1 MHIQKLFNFT
11 AQRTEQ
17 SRTTLDT
24 IKLKKVV
31 TDLPKNKS
39 EEEVISAALFTALE
53 KEKGFGLSANQ
64 IGVDKRMCVI
74 NIKEP
79 MVLINPKITKRSE
92 EAVQYIESCL
102 SLPKTMR
109 KPKNTVRSVSVTV
122 ETDNLG
128 TVEFGPDEK
137 DKIGTEGHNYFGDE
151 GLLECV
157 VAQHEIDHLDG
168 ILITDSIR
176 AYNIQRVSEKKYGR
190 NDKVMVK
197 SPDGE
202 TDFMKYK
209 KAVPLLEKGYQI
221 V

>member
-1 MHIQKLFNFT
+1 MSKIVT
-11 AQRTEQ
+11 
-17 SRTTLDT
+17 DI

>member
-1 MHIQKLFNFT
+1 MRNIVTDK
-11 AQRTEQ
+11 
-17 SRTTLDT
+17 
-24 IKLKKVV
+24 IKLQKVV

-39 EEEVISAALFTALE
+39 EEDVISAALFTALE

-74 NIKEP
+74 NIKQP
-79 MVLINPKITKRSE
+79 MVLVNPKIVKRSE

-109 KPKNTVRSVSVTV
+109 KPKNTVRSISITV

-137 DKIGTEGHNYFGDE
+137 DKIGTDGHNYFADE

-168 ILITDSIR
+168 ILITDSVR
-176 AYNIQRVSEKKYGR
+176 AYNIQRVSEKKFGR

-197 SPDGE
+197 SPDGDTE
-202 TDFMKYK
+202 FMKYK
-209 KAVPLLEKGYQI
+209 KAVPLLERGYEI

>member
-1 MHIQKLFNFT
+1 MSKIVT
-11 AQRTEQ
+11 
-17 SRTTLDT
+17 DT

-79 MVLINPKITKRSE
+79 MVLVNPKIVKRSE

-109 KPKNTVRSVSVTV
+109 KPKNTVRSISISV

-137 DKIGTEGHNYFGDE
+137 DKIGEEGHNYFADE

-157 VAQHEIDHLDG
+157 VTQHEIDHLNG
-168 ILITDSIR
+168 KIFLTGTGPFISLKP
-176 AYNIQRVSEKKYGR
+176 A
-190 NDKVMVK
+190 
-197 SPDGE
+197 
-202 TDFMKYK
+202 
-209 KAVPLLEKGYQI
+209 
-221 V
+221 

>member
-1 MHIQKLFNFT
+1 MSKIVT
-11 AQRTEQ
+11 
-17 SRTTLDT
+17 DT

-79 MVLINPKITKRSE
+79 MILVNPKIVKRSE

-109 KPKNTVRSVSVTV
+109 KPKNTVRSISITV

-137 DKIGTEGHNYFGDE
+137 DKIGTEGHNYFADE

-168 ILITDSIR
+168 ILITDQIR

-190 NDKVMVK
+190 NEKVMVK
-197 SPDGE
+197 SPEGD

-209 KAVPLLEKGYQI
+209 KAVPLLEKGYEI

>member
-1 MHIQKLFNFT
+1 MTKIVTDK
-11 AQRTEQ
+11 
-17 SRTTLDT
+17 
-24 IKLKKVV
+24 IKLSKVV
-31 TDLPKNKS
+31 TGLPKNKT
-39 EEEVISAALFTALE
+39 EEDVISAALFTALE

-64 IGVDKRMCVI
+64 IGIDKRMCVI

-79 MVLINPKITKRSE
+79 MILVNPKIVKRSE

-109 KPKNTVRSVSVTV
+109 KPKNTVRSISITV

-137 DKIGTEGHNYFGDE
+137 DKIGTDGHNSFADE

-190 NDKVMVK
+190 NDKVMIK

-202 TDFMKYK
+202 TDFVKYK
-209 KAVPLLEKGYQI
+209 KAVPLLERGYEI

>member
-1 MHIQKLFNFT
+1 MSKIVT
-11 AQRTEQ
+11 
-17 SRTTLDT
+17 DT
-24 IKLKKVV
+24 IKLQKVV

-64 IGVDKRMCVI
+64 IGVNKRMCVV

-79 MVLINPKITKRSE
+79 MVLVNPKIVKRSE

-128 TVEFGPDEK
+128 TIEFGADEPK
-137 DKIGTEGHNYFGDE
+137 KIGTEGHNYFGDE

-157 VAQHEIDHLDG
+157 VTQHEIDHLDG

-176 AYNIQRVSEKKYGR
+176 AYNIQRVSEKKFGR
-190 NDKVMVK
+190 NEKVMVK
-197 SPDGE
+197 SPDGDTE
-202 TDFMKYK
+202 FMKYK
-209 KAVPLLEKGYQI
+209 KVVPLLEKGYQI